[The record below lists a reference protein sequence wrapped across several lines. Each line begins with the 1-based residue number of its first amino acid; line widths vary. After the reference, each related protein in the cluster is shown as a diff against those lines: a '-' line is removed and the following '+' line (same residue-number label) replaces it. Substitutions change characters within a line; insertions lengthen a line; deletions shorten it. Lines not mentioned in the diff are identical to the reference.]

1 MLPMPPPVP
10 GVLAAKDTFTHPVLA
25 SVSPSLR
32 GPLVG
37 RGKDQGMVGVGRF
50 SRTLP
55 SVLLVSVSG
64 SGGKLGVQTWPGTP
78 PSSSWHPTGIT
89 TEPGIAWRVSENPR
103 GGLQ

>member
-1 MLPMPPPVP
+1 
-10 GVLAAKDTFTHPVLA
+10 
-25 SVSPSLR
+25 
-32 GPLVG
+32 
-37 RGKDQGMVGVGRF
+37 MVGVGRF

-78 PSSSWHPTGIT
+78 PSSSRHPTGIT
-89 TEPGIAWRVSENPR
+89 TEPGIAWWVSENPR